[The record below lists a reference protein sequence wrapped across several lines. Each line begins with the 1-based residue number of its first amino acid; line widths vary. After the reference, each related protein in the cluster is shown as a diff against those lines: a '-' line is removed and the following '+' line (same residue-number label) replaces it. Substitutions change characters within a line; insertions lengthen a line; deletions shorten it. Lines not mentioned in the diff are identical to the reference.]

1 MSHLPSHVRDAAD
14 APRWHE
20 DAEVVVVG
28 LGAAGA
34 CAAIEAA
41 AADTDVLVLE
51 CASGGGGTS
60 ATSHGQLYL
69 GGGTPIQKACGF
81 EDSPEEM
88 FKYLMASCGPGPDE
102 EKIRL
107 FCEHS
112 VEHFA
117 WLVAQGVPFKE
128 SYFAEGT
135 DPMTD
140 DCLSYTGNELAHPW
154 CELARP
160 APRGHT
166 VKQEGASG
174 GVLMQQLL
182 GAVARSRARVLP
194 DTRCE
199 TLVVDRNRAVVGAV
213 VRTAGEERWIHA
225 RRGIVLTTGGF
236 IQNPEMVARYAP
248 LLQQCTPV
256 GCETDDGSGI
266 RMGIGAGGEAIRMEA
281 GLVVLPFVSP
291 VGLRRGVLV
300 NQQGLRLVNED
311 VYQARAGEV
320 AIYGQAGDVYLIVDD
335 AIFERTDLPSV
346 VVAVGEDVAELEKE
360 LGIPDGSLQA
370 TIQRYNEDA
379 ARGADPM
386 FHKAPEYL
394 TPLVHPPFAALG
406 CGESERCTT
415 FSLGGL
421 RTRPTGEVVTPDGR
435 DVPGLYAAGATASGL
450 AAQGY
455 NSGISLSDAT
465 FFGRRAGAQAARHHS
480 KAREHR
486 EAQ

>member
-1 MSHLPSHVRDAAD
+1 MSGRPSDVRDAAD
-14 APRWHE
+14 VPRWHE
-20 DAEVVVVG
+20 EAEVVVVG
-28 LGAAGA
+28 LGAAGSS
-34 CAAIEAA
+34 AAIEAA
-41 AADTDVLVLE
+41 ATGADVLVLE

-69 GGGTPIQKACGF
+69 GGGTSIQKACGF

-88 FKYLMASCGPGPDE
+88 FKYLVASCGPGPDE

-112 VEHFA
+112 VEHFN
-117 WLVAQGVPFKE
+117 WLVGKGVPFKE

-154 CELARP
+154 CEIARP

-166 VKQEGASG
+166 VQQQGPSG

-182 GAVARSRARVLP
+182 GAVPDAGARVLP
-194 DTRCE
+194 DTHCE
-199 TLVVDRNRAVVGAV
+199 TLVVDRERAVGGVV
-213 VRTAGEERWIHA
+213 VRTLGEERFVRA
-225 RRGIVLTTGGF
+225 VRGVVLTTGGF
-236 IQNPEMVARYAP
+236 IQNSEMVARYAP
-248 LLQQCTPV
+248 LLLQCTPV
-256 GCETDDGSGI
+256 GCDTDDGSGI
-266 RMGIGAGGEAIRMEA
+266 RMGVRAGADAIRMEA

-300 NQQGLRLVNED
+300 NRQGLRFVNED
-311 VYQARAGEV
+311 VYQARAGELAV
-320 AIYGQAGDVYLIVDD
+320 YGQGDDVFLIVDD
-335 AIFERTDLPSV
+335 TIFERTDLPSV
-346 VVAVGEDVAELEKE
+346 VAAVGADVAELEAE
-360 LGIPDGSLQA
+360 LEIPYGSLQA
-370 TIQRYNEDA
+370 TIRRYNEDA
-379 ARGADPM
+379 ERGEDLL
-386 FHKAPEYL
+386 FHTAPEYL
-394 TPLVHPPFAALG
+394 TPLANPPYAALG

-421 RTRPTGEVVTPDGR
+421 HTRPSGEVLTPDGR
-435 DVPGLYAAGATASGL
+435 EIAGLYAAGATASGL

-465 FFGRRAGAQAARHHS
+465 FFGRQAGAQAAR
-480 KAREHR
+480 
-486 EAQ
+486 

>member
-1 MSHLPSHVRDAAD
+1 MSGRPSELRDAAD
-14 APRWHE
+14 VTRWHE
-20 DAEVVVVG
+20 EAEVVVVG

-34 CAAIEAA
+34 SAAIEAA
-41 AADTDVLVLE
+41 TAGADVLVLE

-81 EDSPEEM
+81 EDSTEEM
-88 FKYLMASCGPGPDE
+88 FKYLVASCGPGPDE

-140 DCLSYTGNELAHPW
+140 DCLSYTGNELAYPW
-154 CELARP
+154 CEIARP

-166 VKQEGASG
+166 VRQQGAAG
-174 GVLMQQLL
+174 GVLMQKLL
-182 GAVARSRARVLP
+182 AAVGRSPARVRA

-199 TLVVDRNRAVVGAV
+199 TLVVDGNHAVVGTV
-213 VRTAGEERWIHA
+213 VRTAGEEQCVRA
-225 RRGIVLTTGGF
+225 RRGVVLTTGGF

-266 RMGIGAGGEAIRMEA
+266 RMGMGAGGEAIRMEA

-300 NQQGLRLVNED
+300 NRQGLRFLNED

-320 AIYGQAGDVYLIVDD
+320 AVYGQGSDVFLIVDD

-346 VVAVGEDVAELEKE
+346 VAAVGDDVAELEAE

-370 TIQRYNEDA
+370 TIRRYNEDA
-379 ARGADPM
+379 ERGEDPL

-406 CGESERCTT
+406 YGEAERCTT

-421 RTRPTGEVVTPDGR
+421 HTRPSGEVLTPDGH

-465 FFGRRAGAQAARHHS
+465 FFGRRAGAQAARS
-480 KAREHR
+480 AR
-486 EAQ
+486 

>member
-1 MSHLPSHVRDAAD
+1 MSRRPSEVRKAAD

-20 DAEVVVVG
+20 QAEVVVVG

-34 CAAIEAA
+34 SAAIEATA
-41 AADTDVLVLE
+41 RGAEVLVLE
-51 CASGGGGTS
+51 CTSGGGGTS

-81 EDSPEEM
+81 DDSSEEM
-88 FKYLMASCGPGPDE
+88 FKYLVASCGPGPDE

-117 WLVAQGVPFKE
+117 WLEATGVPFKE
-128 SYFAEGT
+128 SFFAEGT
-135 DPMTD
+135 DPTTD

-154 CELARP
+154 REIARP

-166 VKQEGASG
+166 VTQAGQSG
-174 GVLMQQLL
+174 GVLMQHLL
-182 GAVARSRARVLP
+182 GAVQRAGVRVLP

-199 TLVVDRNRAVVGAV
+199 TLVVDTERAVVGAV
-213 VRTAGEERWIHA
+213 VRSAGEERWVRA
-225 RRGIVLTTGGF
+225 TRGVVLTTGGF

-266 RMGIGAGGEAIRMEA
+266 RMGIGAGAAAIRMES

-300 NQQGLRLVNED
+300 NRQGLRFVNED

-320 AIYGQAGDVYLIVDD
+320 AVYGQDGDVWLIVDD
-335 AIFERTDLPSV
+335 AIFERTDMPSV
-346 VVAVGEDVAELEKE
+346 VAAVGEDMAELEAE

-370 TIQRYNEDA
+370 TIQRYNDDA
-379 ARGADPM
+379 ARGEDPC

-394 TPLVHPPFAALG
+394 TPLVHPPYAALG
-406 CGESERCTT
+406 CGESERSTT

-421 RTRPTGEVVTPDGR
+421 HTRPNGQVLTPDGR
-435 DVPGLYAAGATASGL
+435 DVPGLFAAGATASGL
-450 AAQGY
+450 AARGY

-465 FFGRRAGAQAARHHS
+465 FFGRQAGARAARGTP
-480 KAREHR
+480 R
-486 EAQ
+486 

>member
-1 MSHLPSHVRDAAD
+1 VSCRPSDTRDAAD
-14 APRWHE
+14 VPHWHE
-20 DAEVVVVG
+20 EAEVVVVG

-34 CAAIEAA
+34 SAAIEAA
-41 AADTDVLVLE
+41 RAEADVLVLE

-81 EDSPEEM
+81 DDSPEEM
-88 FKYLMASCGPGPDE
+88 FKYLVASCGPGPDE

-112 VEHFA
+112 VEHFE
-117 WLVAQGVPFKE
+117 WLVDQGVPFKA
-128 SYFAEGT
+128 SFFAEGT

-140 DCLSYTGNELAHPW
+140 DCLSYTGNELAYPW
-154 CELARP
+154 CDIARP

-166 VKQEGASG
+166 VKQQGASG
-174 GVLMQQLL
+174 GVLMQRLL
-182 GAVARSRARVLP
+182 GAVERADVRVLP

-199 TLVVDRNRAVVGAV
+199 TLVVDGEHAVVGAV
-213 VRTAGEERWIHA
+213 ARTGGEERCVRA
-225 RRGIVLTTGGF
+225 RRGVVLTAGGF

-248 LLQQCTPV
+248 LLQECTPV

-266 RMGIGAGGEAIRMEA
+266 RMGMGAGADAIRMEA

-300 NQQGLRLVNED
+300 NRQGLRFLNED
-311 VYQARAGEV
+311 VYQARAGEIAV
-320 AIYGQAGDVYLIVDD
+320 YGQGGDVFLIVDD

-346 VVAVGEDVAELEKE
+346 VVAVGEDVAELEAE

-370 TIQRYNEDA
+370 TIRRYNEDA
-379 ARGADPM
+379 ARGEDPL
-386 FHKAPEYL
+386 FHKAAEYL

-406 CGESERCTT
+406 YGETERCTT
-415 FSLGGL
+415 FTLGGL
-421 RTRPTGEVVTPDGR
+421 RTRPSGEVLTSDGR

-450 AAQGY
+450 AARGY

-465 FFGRRAGAQAARHHS
+465 FFGRQAGAQAARRAS
-480 KAREHR
+480 S
-486 EAQ
+486 